1 MLGTANEQ
9 VAGMKQLFVHLRFP
23 FPRQTRFTCG
33 MVDLYPRFALGQA
46 ECKLDLYSWFPIE
59 EGKHRCL
66 FVRFVGSVLEKVASD
81 LRHRK

>member
-1 MLGTANEQ
+1 
-9 VAGMKQLFVHLRFP
+9 
-23 FPRQTRFTCG
+23 